1 MDNYYVPQTMDNLH
15 CLIVII
21 ELRGVQSWS
30 VAGLRTEIPRGGASF
45 DKLGGGG
52 WVQFRKGLSKTFLL
66 RSSFGYPRGSIS
78 FYISL
83 KMNLGGNYR
92 KISVLGS
99 SVWALNVDV
108 IRWRYM
114 LICRPHGYTVGQGDK
129 KNNILYIFFLSL
141 WVDCN
146 LFKFSY

>member
-1 MDNYYVPQTMDNLH
+1 M
-15 CLIVII
+15 
-21 ELRGVQSWS
+21 
-30 VAGLRTEIPRGGASF
+30 AGLRTEIPRGGASF

-52 WVQFRKGLSKTFLL
+52 GGGGGGVQFRKGLSKTFLL

-99 SVWALNVDV
+99 SV
-108 IRWRYM
+108 
-114 LICRPHGYTVGQGDK
+114 
-129 KNNILYIFFLSL
+129 
-141 WVDCN
+141 
-146 LFKFSY
+146 